1 VALWT
6 NALLYPLKLM
16 RLLMISQTN
25 MSLLWLIY
33 GALTINSVNKQNKYG
48 CKEYMSVFQ
57 SLYATLALSLHTQ
70 TAFSFFLLFHLF
82 WSSSAWQVCKYD
94 SQNLFNASSFKKKCL
109 DKYAYFWPLIFRGN
123 GMEKMR
129 FETDNGKYTLFHR
142 SSQHP
147 FTFPFKKTLDEGFIK
162 TLNN

>member
-1 VALWT
+1 
-6 NALLYPLKLM
+6 
-16 RLLMISQTN
+16 

-57 SLYATLALSLHTQ
+57 SLYATLAFSLHTQ

-94 SQNLFNASSFKKKCL
+94 SQNLFNASSFLKKNV
-109 DKYAYFWPLIFRGN
+109 WINMLISGRLYSE
-123 GMEKMR
+123 GMEWRK
-129 FETDNGKYTLFHR
+129 
-142 SSQHP
+142 
-147 FTFPFKKTLDEGFIK
+147 
-162 TLNN
+162 